1 MQLTRNI
8 NESGAACWGL
18 LGPRASGWGTGFVNV
33 QPDFKSWSVI
43 FDARITSTAST
54 GRNEPHQRECAAER
68 RREERRN
75 PCLLRGPERNSVAI
89 WPPDLGC
96 ARMRDDGM
104 IVYFSQ
110 PPRASNKSQ
119 LTHRFAVLLHE
130 TRIDSSTTIR
140 YMFDRVIA
148 TGPC

>member
-18 LGPRASGWGTGFVNV
+18 LGPRASGWGEGFVNV
-33 QPDFKSWSVI
+33 QPDFKSWSVLCI

-96 ARMRDDGM
+96 ALRAHAPCAGM
-104 IVYFSQ
+104 KDVFLAA
-110 PPRASNKSQ
+110 PPRVKQ
-119 LTHRFAVLLHE
+119 
-130 TRIDSSTTIR
+130 
-140 YMFDRVIA
+140 IA
-148 TGPC
+148 TYIDLQYYYTRRA

>member
-18 LGPRASGWGTGFVNV
+18 LGPRASGWGVGFVNV

-96 ARMRDDGM
+96 ASMRDEGCT
-104 IVYFSQ
+104 YFSQ
-110 PPRASNKSQ
+110 PARASNKSQ
-119 LTHRFAVLLHE
+119 LTSICSIITRDAHRFE
-130 TRIDSSTTIR
+130 
-140 YMFDRVIA
+140 YYY
-148 TGPC
+148 